1 MKPMPLAPDDPD
13 FVNAL
18 ARGLSVIT
26 SFGQHAEIQTL
37 SEVAA
42 KTSLSRGTARRL
54 LLTLEALGYVRSD
67 GKTFRLAARAL
78 NLGYAY
84 LSSLPIWKMAQPIM
98 KEVVTELDESCSL
111 GVLDDHDVVYI
122 ARLPPKH
129 LSFLPVNLGTR
140 MPAHIN
146 AMGQVLLAEFSSDEL
161 DRYFANAK
169 FERIT
174 RYTPT
179 SEGAIRKVLARVA
192 KDRYALS
199 DQQLQLGLR
208 SIAVPVPFKSGRAE
222 VAINVSARYLV
233 EVAFGVKPFQV
244 SGGPGWLEW
253 ISTQLSHG
261 SLMYMLLYA
270 GMIIFFA
277 YFYTA
282 VTFNPVDVADNMRKY
297 GGFIPGIRPGK
308 ATAAYIDRVLTRI
321 TFGGAIYISTICVL
335 PSLLSTNLGVPFSF
349 GGTGLMIVVGVALD
363 TVQQIE
369 SHLITRNY
377 EGFTG
382 PKGPRIRGRG
392 GRMTGP
398 VGA

>member
-1 MKPMPLAPDDPD
+1 MHALDGRRFVRYTDIRPILKRLAFTVESVAWLHPPGAELMKPMPLAPDDPD

-67 GKTFRLAARAL
+67 GKTFRLAPKAL

-98 KEVVTELDESCSL
+98 KEVVTDLDESCSL

-146 AMGQVLLAEFSSDEL
+146 AMGQVLLAEFPADEL

-174 RYTPT
+174 RYT
-179 SEGAIRKVLARVA
+179 
-192 KDRYALS
+192 
-199 DQQLQLGLR
+199 
-208 SIAVPVPFKSGRAE
+208 
-222 VAINVSARYLV
+222 
-233 EVAFGVKPFQV
+233 
-244 SGGPGWLEW
+244 
-253 ISTQLSHG
+253 
-261 SLMYMLLYA
+261 
-270 GMIIFFA
+270 
-277 YFYTA
+277 
-282 VTFNPVDVADNMRKY
+282 
-297 GGFIPGIRPGK
+297 
-308 ATAAYIDRVLTRI
+308 
-321 TFGGAIYISTICVL
+321 
-335 PSLLSTNLGVPFSF
+335 
-349 GGTGLMIVVGVALD
+349 
-363 TVQQIE
+363 
-369 SHLITRNY
+369 
-377 EGFTG
+377 
-382 PKGPRIRGRG
+382 
-392 GRMTGP
+392 
-398 VGA
+398 

>member
-1 MKPMPLAPDDPD
+1 MPLSPDDPD

-18 ARGLSVIT
+18 ARGLSVVT
-26 SFGQHAEIQTL
+26 SFGQQAENQTL
-37 SEVAA
+37 SEIAV

-67 GKTFRLAARAL
+67 GKTFRLAPKAL

-84 LSSLPIWKMAQPIM
+84 LSSLPLWKMAQPIM
-98 KEVVTELDESCSL
+98 KEVVADLDESCSL

-174 RYTPT
+174 RHTPT
-179 SEGAIRKVLARVA
+179 SEAAIRKVLARVA

-208 SIAVPVPFKSGRAE
+208 SIAVPVPFKSGRSEFAM
-222 VAINVSARYLV
+222 NVSAEDHRMSRQDL
-233 EVAFGVKPFQV
+233 
-244 SGGPGWLEW
+244 
-253 ISTQLSHG
+253 
-261 SLMYMLLYA
+261 
-270 GMIIFFA
+270 
-277 YFYTA
+277 
-282 VTFNPVDVADNMRKY
+282 
-297 GGFIPGIRPGK
+297 IR
-308 ATAAYIDRVLTRI
+308 RVLP
-321 TFGGAIYISTICVL
+321 VL
-335 PSLLSTNLGVPFSF
+335 RRAADQLAH
-349 GGTGLMIVVGVALD
+349 AL
-363 TVQQIE
+363 
-369 SHLITRNY
+369 
-377 EGFTG
+377 
-382 PKGPRIRGRG
+382 
-392 GRMTGP
+392 
-398 VGA
+398 

>member
-54 LLTLEALGYVRSD
+54 VLTLEALGYVRSD

-222 VAINVSARYLV
+222 VAINVSAEDHRMSRRDL
-233 EVAFGVKPFQV
+233 
-244 SGGPGWLEW
+244 
-253 ISTQLSHG
+253 
-261 SLMYMLLYA
+261 
-270 GMIIFFA
+270 
-277 YFYTA
+277 
-282 VTFNPVDVADNMRKY
+282 
-297 GGFIPGIRPGK
+297 IR
-308 ATAAYIDRVLTRI
+308 RVLP
-321 TFGGAIYISTICVL
+321 VL
-335 PSLLSTNLGVPFSF
+335 RRAADQL
-349 GGTGLMIVVGVALD
+349 ALA
-363 TVQQIE
+363 
-369 SHLITRNY
+369 L
-377 EGFTG
+377 
-382 PKGPRIRGRG
+382 
-392 GRMTGP
+392 
-398 VGA
+398 